1 MRDLPMH
8 ITAEATPKPSMAMAI
23 TSEPKWAQLAIEKTR
38 MMAICSAIIAPA
50 TRPTDR

>member
-23 TSEPKWAQLAIEKTR
+23 TSEPK
-38 MMAICSAIIAPA
+38 
-50 TRPTDR
+50 